1 MKPTLRVPVIF
12 TSITGQRYAASGG
25 DWVPVPSEATQANLH
40 RWVNVAPFAS
50 ATPAQERSWEV
61 LGSKGDTY
69 TVRVSTSGTWSCT
82 CPGHGWRGRCK
93 HADAKRGEV

>member
-40 RWVNVAPFAS
+40 RWVNVVPFATV
-50 ATPAQERSWEV
+50 APAQERSWEV

-69 TVRVSTSGTWSCT
+69 TVRVSASGTWSCT
-82 CPGHGWRGRCK
+82 M
-93 HADAKRGEV
+93 

>member
-40 RWVNVAPFAS
+40 RWVNVVPFAS
-50 ATPAQERSWEV
+50 ATPAQGRSWEV
-61 LGSKGDTY
+61 QGSTGNTY
-69 TVRVSTSGTWSCT
+69 TVRVSDSGTWSCT